1 METSGGSTRRVKP
14 VSGPSAGKQDAAMAA
29 ERMLVA
35 VIENDAGIDHDVMAA
50 GTVARENPDQLHAKG
65 LSGCLLGSASSAAIV
80 TLA

>member
-1 METSGGSTRRVKP
+1 
-14 VSGPSAGKQDAAMAA
+14 MAA